1 MSSIATSYSDQ
12 RIALG
17 RLWWV
22 GLLTTIVSVLVNFVI
37 ALITRTLTTVS
48 PAFIPLQTFAFVM
61 WTVIG
66 CVGAIIVFALLARLT
81 QRPIRN
87 FQITALVVLLVSLI
101 PDLMLGAS
109 HLYPTTTPLTVG
121 ALILMH
127 IATALVC
134 VGLLVNL
141 TRARQ

>member
-1 MSSIATSYSDQ
+1 MSSITTSHLDQ
-12 RIALG
+12 RIASG
-17 RLWWV
+17 RLWWI
-22 GLLTTIVSVLVNFVI
+22 GLLTIIVSVLVNFVI

-48 PAFIPLQTFAFVM
+48 PAFMPLQAPAFVT

-101 PDLMLGAS
+101 PDFMVGVLRS
-109 HLYPTTTPLTVG
+109 YPTTTPLTVG

-127 IATALVC
+127 IVTALVC

-141 TRARQ
+141 SQVRQ

>member
-1 MSSIATSYSDQ
+1 MSSVTTSHSDQ

-17 RLWWV
+17 HLWWV
-22 GLLTTIVSVLVNFVI
+22 GLLTIIVSVLINFVI
-37 ALITRTLTTVS
+37 ALITQTLTTVS
-48 PAFIPLQTFAFVM
+48 PAFTPLQAPAFVT

-66 CVGAIIVFALLARLT
+66 CVGAIIVFALLTRLT

-101 PDLMLGAS
+101 PDFIVGVS
-109 HLYPTTTPLTVG
+109 RPYPTTTPLTVG

-141 TRARQ
+141 SQVRQ